1 MWPQCIVGSVA
12 QLLTPA
18 TPEEL
23 AQALAGYAQPV
34 RLEGSGSKRRMGG
47 PIAPTEIEV
56 RTTCL
61 RRVLQY
67 EPNDLTIS
75 VEAGLPWRELTALL
89 AEHRQMTPL
98 DPPFADQATVGGVV
112 ATNSSGPRRRLYGT
126 ARDLIIGMKFVTLEG
141 NIVQSGGMVV
151 KNVAGLD
158 MAKLLIGSFGTLAAI
173 AVVNF
178 KLTPIPEA
186 TRTFVHRFSAL
197 EDAME
202 ARDGVL
208 QSVLQPSAIDLLNPS
223 AARRLQLESKWTL
236 LVQAGGSPAV
246 LDRYARELPGAE
258 PVRDDA
264 EQQLWLAIREFTPRW
279 LDDNPDGLVARLS
292 TTLDRVGH
300 AARTWQ
306 GPVVSR
312 AGTGVTYGYMPQA
325 QEFVL
330 AAKGVVEFA
339 PDEFRSRNVLWPG
352 VGSDFEMMKRV
363 KGLFDPKHLLNQGR
377 LYGRI

>member
-1 MWPQCIVGSVA
+1 MA
-12 QLLTPA
+12 QILTPA
-18 TPEEL
+18 SPEEL
-23 AQALAGYAQPV
+23 AEALAASTQPV
-34 RLEGSGSKRRMGG
+34 RLEGAASKRRMGG
-47 PIAPTEIEV
+47 PIAPAEIEI
-56 RTTCL
+56 RTNCL

-75 VEAGLPWRELTALL
+75 AEAGLPWHDLTALL
-89 AEHRQMTPL
+89 AEHRQMIPL
-98 DPPFADQATVGGVV
+98 DPSFHDQATVGGVV

-141 NIVQSGGMVV
+141 KIVQSGGMVV

-178 KLTPIPEA
+178 KLVPMPEG
-186 TRTFVHRFSAL
+186 TRTFVHRFSSL
-197 EDAME
+197 EDAIA

-208 QSVLQPSAIDLLNPS
+208 QSVLQPSAIDLVNPA
-223 AARRLQLESKWTL
+223 AARQLQLEPKWTL
-236 LVQAGGSPAV
+236 LIQAGGSPAV
-246 LDRYARELPGAE
+246 LDRYARELAAAE
-258 PVRDDA
+258 PVDG
-264 EQQLWLAIREFTPRW
+264 EPEKTLWTAIREFTPTW
-279 LDDNPDGLVARLS
+279 LDANPDGLVARLS
-292 TTLDRVGH
+292 TTLDRVAH
-300 AARTWQ
+300 AVRNWN
-306 GPVVSR
+306 GPVISR

-339 PDEFRSRNVLWPG
+339 PDDFRTRNVLWPG
-352 VGSDFEMMKRV
+352 TGSDFQMMKRV
-363 KGLFDPKHLLNQGR
+363 KDLFDPKHLLNKGR

>member
-1 MWPQCIVGSVA
+1 VA
-12 QLLTPA
+12 QILTPA
-18 TPEEL
+18 SPDEL
-23 AQALAGYAQPV
+23 AQALSGCTQPV
-34 RLEGSGSKRRMGG
+34 RLEGAGSKRRMGG
-47 PIAPTEIEV
+47 PVAPAETV
-56 RTTCL
+56 FGTTCL

-89 AEHRQMTPL
+89 AEHRQMIPL
-98 DPPFADQATVGGVV
+98 DPPFSDLATVGGVV

-141 NIVQSGGMVV
+141 KIVQSGGMVV

-178 KLTPIPEA
+178 KLTPVPEA
-186 TRTFVHRFSAL
+186 TRTFIHRFSTL
-197 EDAME
+197 DDAIT
-202 ARDGVL
+202 ARDAVL
-208 QSVLQPSAIDLLNPS
+208 QSVLQPSAVDLLNPA
-223 AARRLQLESKWTL
+223 AARALQLESKWTL
-236 LVQAGGSPAV
+236 LIQAGGSPAV
-246 LDRYARELPGAE
+246 LDRYARELPGA
-258 PVRDDA
+258 DA
-264 EQQLWLAIREFTPRW
+264 VDGDRERQLWDSIREFTPKW
-279 LDDNPDGLVARLS
+279 LDANPEGLVARLS
-292 TTLDRVGH
+292 TTLDRVAH
-300 AARTWQ
+300 AVRTWN

-330 AAKGVVEFA
+330 AAKGVVEYA
-339 PDEFRSRNVLWPG
+339 PDDFRSRNVLWPG

-363 KGLFDPKHLLNQGR
+363 KDLFDPKHLLNQGR